1 MSSLSPS
8 PERDPCITQV
18 RVLLGLI
25 LTPAA
30 WKFYLLFF
38 WPTSLVTHD
47 IREREMKQTRKKN
60 PEWQVYVSGRPGNCC
75 CFAHPSRREKEKPQ
89 RKRNTPVEIPSRFF
103 FFFLLSGILVTR
115 FGYFSAHLRHYLS
128 IRTGFGFGKTNKRQ
142 IFEGF
147 KWSNQKKNAVI
158 IIVLYSKLPLP
169 RELRSSY

>member
-1 MSSLSPS
+1 MSSLSLS
-8 PERDPCITQV
+8 PERDPCVTQV

-30 WKFYLLFF
+30 WKFYFLFF

-47 IREREMKQTRKKN
+47 IRERWSKHEKN
-60 PEWQVYVSGRPGNCC
+60 PEWQEYVSGRPGNCC

-103 FFFLLSGILVTR
+103 FFLLSGILVTR

-128 IRTGFGFGKTNKRQ
+128 IRTGFGWKTNKRQ
-142 IFEGF
+142 IFGGFF
-147 KWSNQKKNAVI
+147 KWSN
-158 IIVLYSKLPLP
+158 
-169 RELRSSY
+169 